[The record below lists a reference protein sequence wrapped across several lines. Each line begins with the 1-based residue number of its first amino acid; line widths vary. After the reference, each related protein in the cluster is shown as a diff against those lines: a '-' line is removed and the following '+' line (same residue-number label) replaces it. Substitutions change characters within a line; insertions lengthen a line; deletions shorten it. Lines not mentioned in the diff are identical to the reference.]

1 MASINMKP
9 SSNEPT
15 VVSKEAIRTSLHAR
29 VSYLV
34 SFIGFTSAD
43 AEALQAVAPHIRPHL
58 PGVAEAMYN
67 KMWSYDVTRQSLTK
81 PNNPHIPKNADL
93 AQARE
98 RMRYMTSFQGHW
110 LLKIFIADWED
121 LSTFAYFDRVGISHI
136 GESAFRHRGER
147 GTYQV
152 DYVHIGALLGHIHD
166 LLNQAILQLEQL
178 TLEEKTRAISAL
190 TKAIWIQNDLIARH
204 YVMPVETINPPQP
217 ERGARG
223 TAVDI
228 NGEGERCPF
237 SSMYSSS
244 STVVPNPHQPATS
257 PSTANT
263 NTSTNPPGYNPRYAD
278 EDYVEE
284 PWPEESDS
292 EDEPNPWGDYND
304 NDNDDQRS
312 GSDNEYGETTS
323 TTIGRTRHRQQS
335 VAPVAEESETAADT
349 SSVESVS
356 TSEGIAKTRAVVDP
370 KVMDAVTGKL
380 KSVDL
385 RSSS

>member
-1 MASINMKP
+1 MASLNKL
-9 SSNEPT
+9 SNEPT
-15 VVSKEAIRTSLHAR
+15 NEAIRTNLHTR

-67 KMWSYDVTRQSLTK
+67 KMWTYEVTRQSLTK

-152 DYVHIGALLGHIHD
+152 DYVHIAMLLGHVHD
-166 LLNQAILQLEQL
+166 LLNTAILQLEQL
-178 TLEEKTRAISAL
+178 TLEEKSRAISAL
-190 TKAIWIQNDLIARH
+190 TKAIWIQNDLISRH

-228 NGEGERCPF
+228 STEAEKCPF

-244 STVVPNPHQPATS
+244 STVVPNPHQRAAS
-257 PSTANT
+257 PSTN
-263 NTSTNPPGYNPRYAD
+263 NSNPPGYNPRYAD
-278 EDYVEE
+278 EEYVEE

-292 EDEPNPWGDYND
+292 EEEPNPWKDYNE
-304 NDNDDQRS
+304 NDDQRS
-312 GSDNEYGETTS
+312 GSDSEYGEKTS
-323 TTIGRTRHRQQS
+323 TTIGRTTVGGRHRQHT
-335 VAPVAEESETAADT
+335 PVAEESETAAE
-349 SSVESVS
+349 SPSVESIS
-356 TSEGIAKTRAVVDP
+356 TSEGVVKSRAVVDP

-380 KSVDL
+380 RSVDL
-385 RSSS
+385 HS

>member
-1 MASINMKP
+1 MASI
-9 SSNEPT
+9 SSNKPASNDSAFT
-15 VVSKEAIRTSLHAR
+15 NEAIRTSLHTR

-152 DYVHIGALLGHIHD
+152 DYVHIAVLLGHIQD
-166 LLNQAILQLEQL
+166 LLNQAILQLEQI

-190 TKAIWIQNDLIARH
+190 TKAMWIQNDLISRH

-217 ERGARG
+217 ELGARG

-228 NGEGERCPF
+228 NAGAEKCPF

-244 STVVPNPHQPATS
+244 SSTVVANPHKRSVS
-257 PSTANT
+257 PSTN
-263 NTSTNPPGYNPRYAD
+263 NNNNPPGYNPSYAD
-278 EDYVEE
+278 EEYVEE

-304 NDNDDQRS
+304 NDKDDHRS
-312 GSDNEYGETTS
+312 DSEYGGETTS
-323 TTIGRTRHRQQS
+323 TTIGAGGGRMHRQHS
-335 VAPVAEESETAADT
+335 TRIAEESETAAES

-356 TSEGIAKTRAVVDP
+356 TSEGMAKSRTVVDP

-385 RSSS
+385 HS